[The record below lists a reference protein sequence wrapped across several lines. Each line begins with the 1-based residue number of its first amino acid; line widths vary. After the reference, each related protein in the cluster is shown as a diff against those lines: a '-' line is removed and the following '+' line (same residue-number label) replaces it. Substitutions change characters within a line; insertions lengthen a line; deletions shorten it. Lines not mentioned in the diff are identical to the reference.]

1 VNRSR
6 PDPPSPPSLEDVD
19 IVFAALAHPAR
30 RHVLL
35 LLSHLGGEL
44 SSGYLAARFQHS
56 WPTTTRHLKVLEEA
70 GLVEVHREGRSSH
83 YRLNRE
89 RLQRVL
95 GGWQRHLEPI
105 GPEQKWT
112 SSGPKSTDG
121 LGDTTRR
128 RGTKITEETK
138 NQHPP
143 KGNRR

>member
-1 VNRSR
+1 
-6 PDPPSPPSLEDVD
+6 VD

-44 SSGYLAARFQHS
+44 SSGYLAARFHHT

-70 GLVEVHREGRSSH
+70 GLVEVHREGRSSQ

-95 GGWQRHLEPI
+95 GGWQRHLEPV
-105 GPEQKWT
+105 GPEQTWT

-121 LGDTTRR
+121 LGDTTRGR
-128 RGTKITEETK
+128 RPKITEASK
-138 NQHPP
+138 RQQPR
-143 KGNRR
+143 KGDRR